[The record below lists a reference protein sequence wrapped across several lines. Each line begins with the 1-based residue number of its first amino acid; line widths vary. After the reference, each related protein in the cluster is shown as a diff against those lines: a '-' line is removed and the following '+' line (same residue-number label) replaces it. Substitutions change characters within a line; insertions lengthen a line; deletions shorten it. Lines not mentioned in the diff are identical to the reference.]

1 MLQALFS
8 HSFFFFLHFK
18 YYLALKLTHQEIE
31 LRLKR
36 ANLFFERLY
45 FVNDFID
52 ISLSSY
58 KESIGFPNSDESA
71 NGTIPPALLP
81 INCLLQ
87 AILFFAAFFSILRFP
102 GIWFTKYYQFFGKKQ
117 GKRSAISYQ
126 LTLTDINQL
135 CDFSLRIIS
144 AFSTIKCTW
153 FKTHR
158 FYPTYPRTFNK
169 SLKKLRHSKQK
180 ENVADFDIIFFSII
194 QSRCKPFF
202 HFHKFFIQ
210 KIFSSI

>member
-87 AILFFAAFFSILRFP
+87 AILFLQHFFPSFVSPVFDSLNITNFLV
-102 GIWFTKYYQFFGKKQ
+102 KSKGKDLPF
-117 GKRSAISYQ
+117 
-126 LTLTDINQL
+126 LT
-135 CDFSLRIIS
+135 S
-144 AFSTIKCTW
+144 
-153 FKTHR
+153 
-158 FYPTYPRTFNK
+158 
-169 SLKKLRHSKQK
+169 
-180 ENVADFDIIFFSII
+180 
-194 QSRCKPFF
+194 
-202 HFHKFFIQ
+202 
-210 KIFSSI
+210 